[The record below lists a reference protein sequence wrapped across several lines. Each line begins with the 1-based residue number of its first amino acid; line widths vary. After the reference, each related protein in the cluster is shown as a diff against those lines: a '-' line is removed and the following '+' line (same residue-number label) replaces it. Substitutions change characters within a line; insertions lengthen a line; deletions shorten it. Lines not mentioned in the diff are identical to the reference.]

1 MLRALTV
8 SFAMLAV
15 VAGPCAAQL
24 APRAVEVRNNDI
36 HSKQPTPHS
45 NSAAGSSSGED
56 SAAEN
61 ELLEAANKSRE
72 LAGVSPLRMDE
83 SLREAAKAHA
93 LLGVAETHYLELPA
107 AELDGVAHAD
117 LNAAIGSLIDNIKP
131 VTLFMPFLGDIHLDH
146 QLVFRSVMVAARP
159 RALHYPPRLLAYETL
174 SETNWSA
181 PYLEPHFQPHLFIDI
196 AETLERK
203 IAAFQCFE
211 SQCRSFPD
219 ERSPEALRALAQLR
233 GATVRRHAAEAFVVI
248 REVI

>member
-1 MLRALTV
+1 MLR
-8 SFAMLAV
+8 LADDVPVLV
-15 VAGPCAAQL
+15 VAPH
-24 APRAVEVRNNDI
+24 PDDEVLGCGGTMARYA
-36 HSKQPTPHS
+36 
-45 NSAAGSSSGED
+45 AAGGVVHVAIVTTGRSPRF
-56 SAAEN
+56 
-61 ELLEAANKSRE
+61 RE
-72 LAGVSPLRMDE
+72 EGVAQVRA
-83 SLREAAKAHA
+83 EAAKAHA

>member
-1 MLRALTV
+1 ML
-8 SFAMLAV
+8 SLADD
-15 VAGPCAAQL
+15 GPVL
-24 APRAVEVRNNDI
+24 VIAPHPDDEVLGCGGTIARL
-36 HSKQPTPHS
+36 
-45 NSAAGSSSGED
+45 SAAGSAVHVAIVTTGRHPRFRED
-56 SAAEN
+56 GVAQVRA
-61 ELLEAANKSRE
+61 EAAR
-72 LAGVSPLRMDE
+72 
-83 SLREAAKAHA
+83 AHD
-93 LLGVAETHYLELPA
+93 LLGVRATHYLELPA

-117 LNAAIGSLIDNIKP
+117 LNAAIGSLVDNIRP

-159 RALHYPPRLLAYETL
+159 RAHYYPQRLLAYETL

-181 PYLEPHFQPHLFIDI
+181 PYLEPHFQPNLYIDI

-203 IAAFQCFE
+203 IAAFRCFE